1 VTIDVP
7 SEFDAAA
14 ASYDWLVAASPGYH
28 ENLARSARRMQLPGV
43 MKLGAMN
50 GSDGAGLHLLDLGC
64 GTGASTAALLAA
76 APQATITAVDA
87 SAGMLAR
94 ARQADWPQRVSFV
107 HSRAEELA
115 AAGVHGPFDGIFA
128 AYLVRN
134 LPDPD
139 PVLAELRDLLA
150 PGAPLAIHDYALDGR
165 VRSRAIWTAVSWTV
179 IIPAGK
185 VATGRA
191 SLYRYLWRSVLRFDT
206 VDRLA
211 DRLRGHGLADT
222 RIATMPGWE
231 RGIVHTVV
239 ARRGA

>member
-14 ASYDWLVAASPGYH
+14 ASYDRLVAASPGYH
-28 ENLARSARRMQLPGV
+28 DNLARSAHRMQLPGQ
-43 MKLGAMN
+43 
-50 GSDGAGLHLLDLGC
+50 GAGLHLLDLGC

-94 ARQADWPQRVSFV
+94 ARQAGWPQRVSFV
-107 HSRAEELA
+107 HSRAEDLA

-139 PVLAELRDLLA
+139 PVLAGLRDLLA

-165 VRSRAIWTAVSWTV
+165 ARSRAIWTAVCWTV

-185 VATGRA
+185 VVTGRA

-206 VDRLA
+206 VDSLA
-211 DRLRGHGLADT
+211 ERLRGHGLDEVG
-222 RIATMPGWE
+222 IAAMPGWE

-239 ARRGA
+239 ARRSQ

>member
-1 VTIDVP
+1 MTIDVP

-14 ASYDWLVAASPGYH
+14 ANYDRLVAASPGYH
-28 ENLARSARRMQLPGV
+28 DNLARSARRMQLPGQ
-43 MKLGAMN
+43 GT
-50 GSDGAGLHLLDLGC
+50 GLHLLDLGC

-107 HSRAEELA
+107 HSRAEDLA

-134 LPDPD
+134 LPNPD
-139 PVLAELRDLLA
+139 PVLARLRDLLA

-165 VRSRAIWTAVSWTV
+165 LRSQAIWTAVSWTV

-185 VATGRA
+185 VVTGRT
-191 SLYRYLWRSVLRFDT
+191 SLYRYLWHSVLRFDT
-206 VDRLA
+206 VDVLA
-211 DRLRGHGLADT
+211 QRLRGHGLDEVG
-222 RIATMPGWE
+222 IATMPGWE

-239 ARRGA
+239 ARRSQ

>member
-14 ASYDWLVAASPGYH
+14 ASYDRLVAASPGYH
-28 ENLARSARRMQLPGV
+28 DNLARSAHRMQLPGQ
-43 MKLGAMN
+43 
-50 GSDGAGLHLLDLGC
+50 GAGLHLLDLGC

-94 ARQADWPQRVSFV
+94 ARQAGWPQRVSFV
-107 HSRAEELA
+107 HSRAEDLA

-139 PVLAELRDLLA
+139 PVLAGLRDLLA

-165 VRSRAIWTAVSWTV
+165 ARSRAIWTAVCWTV

-185 VATGRA
+185 VVTGRA
-191 SLYRYLWRSVLRFDT
+191 SLYRYLWRSVLHFDT
-206 VDRLA
+206 VDALA
-211 DRLRGHGLADT
+211 QRLRRHGLDEAG
-222 RIATMPGWE
+222 IATMPGWE

-239 ARRGA
+239 ARRSQ

>member
-14 ASYDWLVAASPGYH
+14 ANYDRLVAASPGYH
-28 ENLARSARRMQLPGV
+28 DNLARSAHRMQLPGQ
-43 MKLGAMN
+43 
-50 GSDGAGLHLLDLGC
+50 GAGLRLLDLGC

-107 HSRAEELA
+107 HSRAEDLA

-139 PVLAELRDLLA
+139 PVLARLRDLLA

-165 VRSRAIWTAVSWTV
+165 VRSRVIWTAVCWTV

-185 VATGRA
+185 VVTGRA
-191 SLYRYLWRSVLRFDT
+191 SLYRYLWRSVLHFDT
-206 VDRLA
+206 VDALA
-211 DRLRGHGLADT
+211 QRLRRHGLDEAG
-222 RIATMPGWE
+222 IATMPGWE

-239 ARRGA
+239 ARRSQ